1 MFNAC
6 SMAVCCSCSM
16 HLFTVQCIPHMF
28 WSLLCIFCWCWPTIF
43 FCWYR
48 HFGYCCCIYPLPY
61 CPLVACLPEYAID
74 DKISKG
80 NTRPVVAN
88 EDISILRFLG
98 CVMSFPSLRLSGF
111 VYYRHL
117 LTWYT
122 SLPKPQ
128 LWHQIIPKEKD
139 KGMGESKSEKPR
151 VHWTLSNKK
160 LFLDLALGEKH
171 KGNWPDKAF
180 NAIGWKNIIKAFNE
194 RTDLQYQYLQFKN
207 LYSQLRSSW

>member
-1 MFNAC
+1 M
-6 SMAVCCSCSM
+6 
-16 HLFTVQCIPHMF
+16 
-28 WSLLCIFCWCWPTIF
+28 
-43 FCWYR
+43 
-48 HFGYCCCIYPLPY
+48 
-61 CPLVACLPEYAID
+61 
-74 DKISKG
+74 
-80 NTRPVVAN
+80 VAN

-160 LFLDLALGEKH
+160 LFLDLALGKKH
-171 KGNWPDKAF
+171 KGN
-180 NAIGWKNIIKAFNE
+180 
-194 RTDLQYQYLQFKN
+194 
-207 LYSQLRSSW
+207 

>member
-43 FCWYR
+43 FCWHR
-48 HFGYCCCIYPLPY
+48 AILVIAVVFIQPY
-61 CPLVACLPEYAID
+61 CPLVTCLPEYAID
-74 DKISKG
+74 DKICKG
-80 NTRPVVAN
+80 NTRPVVVN

-160 LFLDLALGEKH
+160 LFLDLALGKKH
-171 KGNWPDKAF
+171 KGN
-180 NAIGWKNIIKAFNE
+180 
-194 RTDLQYQYLQFKN
+194 
-207 LYSQLRSSW
+207 